1 MFREFSTAAALGD
14 IGRLLL
20 VLTIGHDRA
29 AELPFLKPSARGMI
43 QERATRGCD
52 MSDLGGGLGL
62 PQMSQREMF
71 EQLVSADEARGDDE
85 PEIAAAIGEQMLH
98 MDLRPLTRSVRAR
111 IRDIAARLPARNV
124 VIVGGGI
131 GHLTAW
137 MMDLWCGDPTQEDS
151 VGNHRPE
158 TLRVIEEGGKFGVI
172 IDRLLRRYDATSWAQ
187 VLTRPWNEVAAETA
201 SWNAAG
207 AALPD
212 AARTAPLPQPI
223 DLIILDL
230 PELERAEA
238 ASNAFDLLAPGGVVM
253 VLEPQVP
260 TGDVGEPNPGEE
272 LTQAQQVVASFN
284 RWMEF
289 VRKVDS
295 QHSAAFVELTG
306 GTLGVFLRS
315 A

>member
-1 MFREFSTAAALGD
+1 
-14 IGRLLL
+14 
-20 VLTIGHDRA
+20 
-29 AELPFLKPSARGMI
+29 
-43 QERATRGCD
+43 
-52 MSDLGGGLGL
+52 MSDIGGGLGL

-71 EQLVSADEARGDDE
+71 ERLVSADESRVDEE

-111 IRDIAARLPARNV
+111 IRDIAGRLPARNV

-137 MMDLWCGDPTQEDS
+137 MMDLWCGDPASDTPS
-151 VGNHRPE
+151 ANHRPD

-187 VLTRPWNEVAAETA
+187 VLTRSWNEVAAETA

-223 DLIILDL
+223 DLVIIDL

-238 ASNAFDLLAPGGVVM
+238 AANAFDLLAPGGVVM

-260 TGDVGEPNPGEE
+260 TGDVGEPTAGEE

-289 VRKVDS
+289 VRRVDS
-295 QHSAAFVELTG
+295 EHSAAFVELTG

>member
-1 MFREFSTAAALGD
+1 M
-14 IGRLLL
+14 
-20 VLTIGHDRA
+20 
-29 AELPFLKPSARGMI
+29 KPSARGMV
-43 QERATRGCD
+43 QEKATRGRC

-71 EQLVSADEARGDDE
+71 ERLVSADETRGDSE

-111 IRDIAARLPARNV
+111 IRDIAGRLPARNV

-137 MMDLWCGDPTQEDS
+137 MMDLWCGDPNSDES
-151 VGNHRPE
+151 VSTHRPE

-187 VLTRPWNEVAAETA
+187 VLTIPWNEVAAETS

-212 AARTAPLPQPI
+212 AARAAPLPQPI
-223 DLIILDL
+223 DLIIIDL

-238 ASNAFDLLAPGGVVM
+238 ASRAFDLLAPGGVVM

-260 TGDVGEPNPGEE
+260 TGDVGEPKPGQE

-289 VRKVDS
+289 VRRADS
-295 QHSAAFVELTG
+295 EHSAAFVELTG